1 MVNVSHLVKKF
12 VDDNPFVAEA
22 MQRGIISNPG
32 LAEELKPE
40 FEKEMKKEV
49 RLPAIVMA
57 LRRYGEELEKKVP
70 DKKTDKLTS
79 EINLKS
85 GLCVIGVRNT
95 TTASEVIEKIHQLVD
110 YEKGDTLNI
119 SRGNTNIAIIIN
131 EKYEEKILSI
141 LKKEDLIEQKDN
153 LVSVTIT
160 FSKEYF
166 DTPGVIFAVIRRL
179 AWHSINIVEL
189 ISATK
194 ELSVIIKKEDAAKTY
209 SILQEIM
216 S

>member
-1 MVNVSHLVKKF
+1 MVNVSHLVKKY
-12 VDDNPFVAEA
+12 VDENPFIAEA

-32 LAEELKPE
+32 LAEELKPG
-40 FEKEMKKEV
+40 FEKEIKKKIK
-49 RLPAIVMA
+49 LPSIVMA
-57 LRRYGEELEKKVP
+57 LRRYGEELESKIPNKK
-70 DKKTDKLTS
+70 KAKLTS
-79 EINLKS
+79 ELSLKS
-85 GLCVIGVRNT
+85 GLCVIGVKNT
-95 TTASEVIEKIHQLVD
+95 RTASKVIEKIQQMVD

-131 EKYEEKILSI
+131 EQYKEKILSM
-141 LKKEDLIEQKDN
+141 LKKEDLIEQENK

-179 AWHSINIVEL
+179 AWHNINMVEL

-194 ELSVIIKKEDAAKTY
+194 ELSVIIRKKDAAKTY
-209 SILQEIM
+209 SILQELM

>member
-1 MVNVSHLVKKF
+1 MVNVSHLVKKY
-12 VDDNPFVAEA
+12 VEENPFIAEA
-22 MQRGIISNPG
+22 MQRGIVSNPG

-40 FEKEMKKEV
+40 FEKELKKSV
-49 RLPAIVMA
+49 KLPAIVMA
-57 LRRYGEELEKKVP
+57 LRRYGEELENKVP
-70 DKKTDKLTS
+70 DKKTIKLTS
-79 EINLKS
+79 EVNLKS
-85 GLCVIGVRNT
+85 GLCVIGVKNT
-95 TTASEVIEKIHQLVD
+95 TTASEVIEKIHQMVD

-131 EKYEEKILSI
+131 EKHREKIISM
-141 LKKEDLIEQKDN
+141 LKKEDLIEQKDK

-179 AWHSINIVEL
+179 AWYSINIVEL